1 MPTIPEEEF
10 KSLQQ
15 IAETD
20 PDFVTA
26 YLSACDKE
34 NGSVRTER
42 TVNAELI
49 KNYSVRD
56 AAKILGVCKNTVIY
70 HIKNGKIKA
79 NQEESS
85 SGKRWM
91 IPESELTA
99 FRASKDAAKTLRQVE
114 DSRAATA
121 VLQYLKNPSTFF
133 PRQEPKEKGA
143 DMLVKYPK
151 ASSQNV
157 VDFLLHWENRF
168 APGFSTTTL
177 CRDFNA
183 VCDLSVSETQISGIL
198 STLAK
203 KGIVNRLGRGLYQ
216 FVLPAGYEKKE
227 VKVDSVNE
235 DSDSDV
241 LTIPVA
247 EREERHTDQ
256 FKKSARLALEEF
268 FARHSNPDEDFHF
281 SIDMVANE
289 YPKINRNDIAK
300 AIQNVHHWSKHSP
313 NPEFRVERAEG
324 MGNYVKLGKPKPKD
338 DSNDL
343 LQDLLELLKN
353 HASKKK

>member
-1 MPTIPEEEF
+1 MSIIPEEEF

-26 YLSACDKE
+26 YLSAYD
-34 NGSVRTER
+34 RER
-42 TVNAELI
+42 GHVCAEVI
-49 KNYSVRD
+49 KNYSVKD

-99 FRASKDAAKTLRQVE
+99 FRASKDEAKTF
-114 DSRAATA
+114 
-121 VLQYLKNPSTFF
+121 KKP
-133 PRQEPKEKGA
+133 QEPKEKGA